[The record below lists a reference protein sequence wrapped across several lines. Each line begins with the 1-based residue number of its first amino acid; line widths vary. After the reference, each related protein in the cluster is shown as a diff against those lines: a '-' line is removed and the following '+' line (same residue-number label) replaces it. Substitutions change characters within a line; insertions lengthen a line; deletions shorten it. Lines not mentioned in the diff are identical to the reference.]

1 MKCVVQRVSRASV
14 TIDGVVV
21 GSIAN
26 GLVVLVGITHSD
38 SEAQAQW
45 MADKLLSLRVFAD
58 DEGKMNRS
66 VVDVSGGVL
75 LVSQFTLYGDLKKGT
90 RPSFIE
96 AARPELAQPL
106 FDRLVDLVRQGAS
119 GTPVSVGTGIF
130 GAMMDVELV
139 NDGPV
144 TILLE
149 R

>member
-14 TIDGVVV
+14 TVDGVVV

-26 GLVVLVGITHSD
+26 GLLVLVGITHTD
-38 SEAQAQW
+38 SEVQAQW
-45 MADKLLSLRVFAD
+45 IADKLLSLRVFAD

-66 VVDVSGGVL
+66 VTDNGGGIL

-96 AARPELAQPL
+96 AARPEHAQPL

-119 GTPVSVGTGIF
+119 STSVSVATGIF

>member
-1 MKCVVQRVSRASV
+1 MKCVIQRVSRASV
-14 TIDGVVV
+14 TVDGAVV
-21 GSIAN
+21 GSIGH
-26 GLVVLVGITHSD
+26 GLLVLVGITHAD
-38 SEAQAQW
+38 GTEQARW
-45 MADKLLSLRVFAD
+45 IAEKLLALRVFAD

-66 VVDVSGGVL
+66 VVDVGGGLL

-96 AARPELAQPL
+96 AARPDHAQPL
-106 FDRLVDLVRQGAS
+106 FDHLVDLVRQGAS
-119 GTPVSVGTGIF
+119 GTSTAVSTGIF

-144 TILLE
+144 TIILD